1 MCTCPSSLQL
11 SVTNIADASNRLC
24 VLADHVI
31 MKMATGNDND
41 NGNDNEKDNG
51 SGNDNGSDNALAL
64 DTDND
69 KHPACDLAQGPSH
82 KSMTNAHDSPGHE
95 DKCQEQC

>member
-1 MCTCPSSLQL
+1 MMT
-11 SVTNIADASNRLC
+11 
-24 VLADHVI
+24 
-31 MKMATGNDND
+31 MAVENDND

-51 SGNDNGSDNALAL
+51 SGNDNALAL
-64 DTDND
+64 DTDNG

-82 KSMTNAHDSPGHE
+82 TSMTNAHDSPGHE